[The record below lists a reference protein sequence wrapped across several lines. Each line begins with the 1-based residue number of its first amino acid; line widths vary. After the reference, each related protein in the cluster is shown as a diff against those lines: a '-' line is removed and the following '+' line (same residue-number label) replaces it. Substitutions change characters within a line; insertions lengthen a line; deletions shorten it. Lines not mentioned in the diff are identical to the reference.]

1 MILAKC
7 PNADCIEHGNEYL
20 IDADATRVECGACGY
35 DCDLADADE
44 GFPPPPEPPAEIPD
58 PYAADYVEATEE

>member
-20 IDADATRVECGACGY
+20 IDGDATRVECGACGH
-35 DCDLADADE
+35 DCELADSE
-44 GFPPPPEPPAEIPD
+44 VGFVQPEPATQTDEYNYD
-58 PYAADYVEATEE
+58 PIEEPTE

>member
-35 DCDLADADE
+35 DCELADSE
-44 GFPPPPEPPAEIPD
+44 SGFVQPEPATQTDEYNYD
-58 PYAADYVEATEE
+58 PIEEPIE